1 MENKAVKNPGFSKY
15 FVRTFIIGLG
25 LFSLSLMDPLY
36 NTYVPLYLRRYIRA
50 NFVVGGIMTL
60 DNILQLLLI
69 PVIAVWSD
77 RTRTRIGRRM
87 PFIAVMLPVSALLFH
102 LVPIMAAV
110 SLSALIAII
119 FFFNIFKTSVRG
131 PVVALMPDTIP
142 GEYRSEANGVI
153 SMMGGIGVI
162 IGTLVLTRLMV
173 IKDGMPFTAAGI
185 CTILA
190 VLALLLFVREE
201 PPHFAPENGEK
212 GKKLSVLASIR
223 EVFSPERGKGEKD
236 YSAPLI
242 LVSLFFWFMAYE
254 GLQPFLGLYLV
265 EVIGVAESNAALAQG
280 VAGIS
285 GVALAIPSGYAAH
298 RLGRRR
304 FIRICLVF
312 LTVIL
317 LIVPFST
324 DFVLRQG
331 LSINACLLIFL
342 LLMFLY
348 GTVWIGV
355 MVNSFPMIWQMTNYN
370 NVGIYTGL
378 YYTFSQSAAI
388 FAPPITGLIID
399 LGGYRGIF
407 IFSGI
412 CMFAAWCTMGGVKAG
427 EPDDRPA
434 ASLS

>member
-1 MENKAVKNPGFSKY
+1 MENEGLKKPGFRRY

-36 NTYVPLYLRRYIRA
+36 NTYVPLYLRRYVDS
-50 NFVVGGIMTL
+50 NFLVGGIMTL

-77 RTRTRIGRRM
+77 RTRTRIGRRL
-87 PFIAVMLPVSALLFH
+87 PFIAVMLPVSAVLFH
-102 LVPIMAAV
+102 LIPPLAAV
-110 SLSALIAII
+110 SLWALLVII
-119 FFFNIFKTSVRG
+119 FLFNIFKTSVRG

-153 SMMGGIGVI
+153 SMMGGFGVI
-162 IGTLVLTRLMV
+162 IGTLALTRLLA
-173 IKDGMPFTAAGI
+173 INEGMPFTAAGL

-190 VLALLLFVREE
+190 VAVLLLFVREK
-201 PPHFAPENGEK
+201 PPDPAHEGEK
-212 GKKLSVLASIR
+212 EKKLSVAASIGQ
-223 EVFSPERGKGEKD
+223 VFFPGEGGKD
-236 YSAPLI
+236 HSAPLI

-265 EVIGVAESNAALAQG
+265 ENIGVAESNAALAQG

-312 LTVIL
+312 LTLIL
-317 LIVPFST
+317 LAVPLST
-324 DFVLRQG
+324 GFALRQG
-331 LSINACLLIFL
+331 LSVNACLLIFL
-342 LLMFLY
+342 SLMFLY

-355 MVNSFPMIWQMTNYN
+355 MVNSFPMIWQMTNYD

-388 FAPPITGLIID
+388 LAPPITGLIID

-427 EPDDRPA
+427 EPGD
-434 ASLS
+434 

>member
-1 MENKAVKNPGFSKY
+1 MKNEETKKPGFRKY

-36 NTYVPLYLRRYIRA
+36 NTYVPLYLRRYIGA
-50 NFVVGGIMTL
+50 NFLVGGIMTL

-69 PVIAVWSD
+69 PVVAIWSD

-102 LVPIMAAV
+102 LIPLMAVV
-110 SLSALIAII
+110 SLWALIAII

-162 IGTLVLTRLMV
+162 IGTLVLTRLSV
-173 IKDGMPFTAAGI
+173 IRDGMPFTAAGI

-190 VLALLLFVREE
+190 VVVLLLFVREKL
-201 PPHFAPENGEK
+201 PDSTPEKTEEK
-212 GKKLSVLASIR
+212 KRFSIMASIR
-223 EVFSPERGKGEKD
+223 QVFFPGEGTARD

-242 LVSLFFWFMAYE
+242 LISLFFWFMAYE

-312 LTVIL
+312 LTIIL
-317 LIVPFST
+317 LAVPFST
-324 DFVLRQG
+324 GFALRQG
-331 LSINACLLIFL
+331 LSLNACLLIFL

-355 MVNSFPMIWQMTNYN
+355 MVNSFPMIWQMTNYD
-370 NVGIYTGL
+370 NVGVYTGL

-407 IFSGI
+407 IFSGL

-427 EPDDRPA
+427 EPED
-434 ASLS
+434 

>member
-1 MENKAVKNPGFSKY
+1 MKNEAVKKPGFRRY

-36 NTYVPLYLRRYIRA
+36 NTYVPLYLRRYIGT
-50 NFVVGGIMTL
+50 NFLVGGIMTL

-69 PVIAVWSD
+69 PVIALWSD

-87 PFIAVMLPVSALLFH
+87 PFLVVMLPVSAVLFH
-102 LVPIMAAV
+102 LIPPMASV
-110 SLSALIAII
+110 SLWALLIII

-153 SMMGGIGVI
+153 SMMGGFGVI
-162 IGTLVLTRLMV
+162 IGTLGLTRLIA
-173 IKDGMPFTAAGI
+173 IKEGMPFTAAGF

-190 VLALLLFVREE
+190 VAVLFLFVRER
-201 PPHFAPENGEK
+201 PPDSAAEDTEK
-212 GKKLSVLASIR
+212 EKRLSVIASVR
-223 EVFSPERGKGEKD
+223 QVFSPGGGSGGKD

-242 LVSLFFWFMAYE
+242 LLSLFFWFMAYE

-312 LTVIL
+312 LTIIL
-317 LIVPFST
+317 LAVPFST
-324 DFVLRQG
+324 GFALGQG
-331 LSINACLLIFL
+331 LSVNACLFIFL
-342 LLMFLY
+342 FLMFLY

-355 MVNSFPMIWQMTNYN
+355 MVNSFPMIWQMTNYD

-388 FAPPITGLIID
+388 LAPPITGLIID

-427 EPDDRPA
+427 EPED
-434 ASLS
+434 

>member
-1 MENKAVKNPGFSKY
+1 MKTSGFGKY
-15 FVRTFIIGLG
+15 FARTFIIGLG

-36 NTYVPLYLRRYIRA
+36 NTYVPLYLRRYIGT

-87 PFIAVMLPVSALLFH
+87 PFIAVMLPVSAILFH
-102 LVPIMAAV
+102 LIPPMAAV
-110 SLSALIAII
+110 SLWALIIII
-119 FFFNIFKTSVRG
+119 FCFNIFKTSVRG

-142 GEYRSEANGVI
+142 GAYRSEANGVI

-162 IGTLVLTRLMV
+162 VGTLVLTRLMAV
-173 IKDGMPFTAAGI
+173 KDGLAFTAAGI

-190 VLALLLFVREE
+190 VLVLLLLVREG
-201 PPHFAPENGEK
+201 PPDPASESGAQDR
-212 GKKLSVLASIR
+212 KLPVLASIR
-223 EVFSPERGKGEKD
+223 QVFAPGAGETRD

-304 FIRICLVF
+304 FIRVCLVA
-312 LTVIL
+312 LTLIL
-317 LIVPFST
+317 LLVPVGT
-324 DFVLRQG
+324 GLALRQG
-331 LSINACLLIFL
+331 LSINACLVIFL
-342 LLMFLY
+342 FLMFLY

-355 MVNSFPMIWQMTNYN
+355 MVNSFPMIWQMTTYD

-388 FAPPITGLIID
+388 LAPPITGLIID
-399 LGGYRGIF
+399 VGGYQGIF

-427 EPDDRPA
+427 EPED
-434 ASLS
+434 

>member
-1 MENKAVKNPGFSKY
+1 MKNEAVKKPGFRRY

-36 NTYVPLYLRRYIRA
+36 NTYVPLYLRRYVDS
-50 NFVVGGIMTL
+50 NFLVGGIMTL

-69 PVIAVWSD
+69 PVIALWSD

-87 PFIAVMLPVSALLFH
+87 PFIAVMLPVSAVLFH

-110 SLSALIAII
+110 SLWALLIII

-153 SMMGGIGVI
+153 SMMGGFGVI
-162 IGTLVLTRLMV
+162 IGTLGLTRL
-173 IKDGMPFTAAGI
+173 IKLKEGMPFTAAGL

-190 VLALLLFVREE
+190 VAVLLLFVREG
-201 PPHFAPENGEK
+201 PPDPASENTKKE
-212 GKKLSVLASIR
+212 KKLSVAASIR
-223 EVFSPERGKGEKD
+223 QVFSPGGGGGEKD

-265 EVIGVAESNAALAQG
+265 EIIGVAESNAALAQG

-312 LTVIL
+312 LAIIL

-324 DFVLRQG
+324 GFALRQG
-331 LSINACLLIFL
+331 LSVNACLLIFL
-342 LLMFLY
+342 FLMFLY

-355 MVNSFPMIWQMTNYN
+355 MVNSFPMIWQMTNYD

-407 IFSGI
+407 IFGGI

-427 EPDDRPA
+427 EPGD
-434 ASLS
+434 